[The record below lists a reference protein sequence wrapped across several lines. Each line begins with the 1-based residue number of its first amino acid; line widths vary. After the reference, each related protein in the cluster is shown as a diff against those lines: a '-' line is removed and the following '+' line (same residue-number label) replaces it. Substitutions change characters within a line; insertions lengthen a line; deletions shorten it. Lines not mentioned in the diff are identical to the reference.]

1 MHVRPI
7 TAIPPV
13 QTRARYYKT
22 AHLTPF
28 HTQPA
33 RQPKSGGVVPLSKQR
48 RKRPGQHRP
57 LSRPH
62 CSLVEMIRQ
71 QEAHPGCRGRRG
83 CLLHSGHNHWSVLE
97 KVVTLKVSRSST
109 PCIDHWSRSQS
120 HMLKCIQRGSARDG
134 RTAMHIQPWRFA
146 QRRFIVATSFSR
158 AKYRAIGRSIRA
170 AARVYTAGH
179 Q

>member
-1 MHVRPI
+1 MHVRSI
-7 TAIPPV
+7 TAIHPV
-13 QTRARYYKT
+13 QTRARYYKI

-57 LSRPH
+57 LSRPN

-97 KVVTLKVSRSST
+97 KVVTLKVFRSST
-109 PCIDHWSRSQS
+109 PCIDRQSSRRSQPINS
-120 HMLKCIQRGSARDG
+120 MKRGSARDG
-134 RTAMHIQPWRFA
+134 RPAMRIQPWRFA

-158 AKYRAIGRSIRA
+158 AKYRDRGRSIKPPEWSIGVR
-170 AARVYTAGH
+170 
-179 Q
+179 

>member
-7 TAIPPV
+7 TAIHPV

-57 LSRPH
+57 LSRPN

-134 RTAMHIQPWRFA
+134 RTAMLIQPWRFA
-146 QRRFIVATSFSR
+146 RRRFIVATSSR
-158 AKYRAIGRSIRA
+158 VEKN
-170 AARVYTAGH
+170 
-179 Q
+179 